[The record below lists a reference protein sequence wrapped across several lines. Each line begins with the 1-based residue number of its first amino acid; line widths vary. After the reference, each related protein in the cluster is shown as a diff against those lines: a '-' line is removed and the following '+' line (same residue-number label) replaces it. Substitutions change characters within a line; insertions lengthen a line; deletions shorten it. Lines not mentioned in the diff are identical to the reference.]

1 LRLTEIAF
9 RSGGGLPE
17 LCELWK
23 AANIEH
29 PLTPQT
35 ALTLTA
41 IHLDLPEKVI
51 AIHDLDHLAVGL
63 DTSPF
68 SEALLGHL
76 GSHPLASL
84 STEHAIGEAV
94 LNNRP
99 LPSKLIR
106 EKFAPLFSTYNAS
119 AAVDSRAPWPT
130 ATDPD
135 AVKAF
140 AKRAALAATL
150 SLGGLDLQGVS
161 TVSVKPEALAGLD
174 GLDLVN
180 TYPKVY
186 DAILSELSK
195 MSEKPA
201 WLRWLW

>member
-1 LRLTEIAF
+1 LGLTEQAF
-9 RSGGGLPE
+9 RSGGGLLE

-23 AANIEH
+23 AANIQH
-29 PLTPQT
+29 RLTPQT

-41 IHLDLPEKVI
+41 IVLDLPEKVI
-51 AIHDLDHLAVGL
+51 AVHDLDHLAVGL
-63 DTSPF
+63 NTSSF

-76 GSHPLASL
+76 GSHPLANL
-84 STEHAIGEAV
+84 STEDAIGKAV
-94 LNNRP
+94 LNKGP
-99 LPSKLIR
+99 LPRRLIR

-119 AAVDSRAPWPT
+119 AEVDSRAPWPS

-135 AVKAF
+135 ALKAF

-161 TVSVKPEALAGLD
+161 TVSVKPEALTGLD

-186 DAILSELSK
+186 DVILSELSK

-201 WLRWLW
+201 WLRRFW